1 LYKIFIIGNNPFELV
16 SVYQNPEITNSLSV
30 VLKALI
36 SLTIPYDYLSL
47 QYELFNFNL
56 SLIFYLVTLLTVITI
71 LIYTLIKNK
80 NVFSIIFILFLFL
93 MCIAPNL
100 IAGYFRPQLVLIPF
114 VIINIFLFL
123 ILSDLNFINKH
134 LKVFVSILLF
144 CWTYQSFILIND
156 WKYAYDVSLKDSK
169 QMCETNF
176 NFEDGNT
183 KLIIGL
189 PSRFKQTHMLDY
201 ATGHFTYYCEKKF
214 ILKNI
219 VTDII
224 HTGALDKNSIDAEL
238 KLNIISDSEFEIK
251 STGTTQFLLKLDLI
265 EKKFRDKDL
274 EIVFSEYNSFN
285 KPTKA
290 NVKLLSAKSDL
301 YLLNNHKFTKLNY

>member
-1 LYKIFIIGNNPFELV
+1 MYKIFIIGNNPFELV

-56 SLIFYLVTLLTVITI
+56 SLIFYLVILLTVITV

-80 NVFSIIFILFLFL
+80 NVFSIIYILFLFL
-93 MCIAPNL
+93 ICIAPNL
-100 IAGYFRPQLVLIPF
+100 VAGYFRPQLVLIPF
-114 VIINIFLFL
+114 VIINLFLFL
-123 ILSDLNFINKH
+123 ILSDLNFINTQ

-144 CWTYQSFILIND
+144 CWTYQSYILIND

-176 NFEDGNT
+176 NFEDGKT

-189 PSRFKQTHMLDY
+189 PSRYKQTHMLDY
-201 ATGHFTYYCEKKF
+201 ATGHYTYYCEKKF
-214 ILKNI
+214 MLKNI

-238 KLNIISDSEFEIK
+238 KLNIISNSEFEIK

-265 EKKFRDKDL
+265 EKNFRDKDL

-290 NVKLLSAKSDL
+290 NVKLLSDISDL
-301 YLLNNHKFTKLNY
+301 YLLNNQKFTKLNY